1 MDKDHEFDRLLT
13 YKIEYSDAIVDFENS
28 QEEYINAFSYL
39 SKINVEY
46 LENTCFYDNPLDSQ
60 KDVIENNEKMII
72 KLNIDNTNS
81 DGRDLSFKN
90 SINLAKKE
98 YDNKLNN
105 LRYSKEWL
113 NNLENKI
120 MHIENKILNNS
131 FS

>member
-46 LENTCFYDNPLDSQ
+46 LENTCFYDNPLDSN
-60 KDVIENNEKMII
+60 KGVIENNEKMIQ

-120 MHIENKILNNS
+120 MHIENKLLNN
-131 FS
+131 FH